1 MGFFSRLFR
10 QSKPEQ
16 APPAE
21 SEDPPIEEEYVWED
35 PTLQA
40 VGGPRYAL
48 SQILRDFEGF
58 GLYDI
63 GAKKPKCLGSVSNPA
78 ELDRAIGHTLQTT
91 DGRTLY
97 LGARY
102 EGTLV
107 LFHR

>member
-1 MGFFSRLFR
+1 MCFFSRLFR
-10 QSKPEQ
+10 QSKPNQ
-16 APPAE
+16 TAPAQPEDNPA
-21 SEDPPIEEEYVWED
+21 EEEYVWED

-63 GAKKPKCLGSVSNPA
+63 GGKKPKSLGSISNPL
-78 ELDRAIGHTLQTT
+78 ELERAIAHTHAPPS
-91 DGRTLY
+91 DRSLY
-97 LGARY
+97 LGACY